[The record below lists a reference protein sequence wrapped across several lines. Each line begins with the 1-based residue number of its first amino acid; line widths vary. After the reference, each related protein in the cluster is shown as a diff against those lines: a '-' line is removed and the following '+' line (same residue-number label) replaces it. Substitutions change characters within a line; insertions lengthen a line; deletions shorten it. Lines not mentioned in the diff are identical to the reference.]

1 MPQGKG
7 TYGSKVGRPPSKKKS
22 VKRDARKIKA
32 IVRKKGKIAKMKT
45 QLKTPSRTS
54 GIRGVKDYN
63 PSSNKKRIVRKTKAI
78 ARKTGKLSAAGKMKL
93 KKY

>member
-1 MPQGKG
+1 
-7 TYGSKVGRPPSKKKS
+7 
-22 VKRDARKIKA
+22 
-32 IVRKKGKIAKMKT
+32 MKT

-54 GIRGVKDYN
+54 GVRGVKDYN